1 MRVAIIGTGF
11 MGGVH
16 AEAWSHTPARLI
28 SFVGK
33 PGAQGEAL
41 AGKYGARFVADLEGV
56 LADIDVVDICTPT
69 HLHPEFTLRAAAA
82 GRHVICEKPLAL
94 TVAEC
99 QEMIRACRAAG
110 VRLLVAHVLR
120 FFPEYKLARMLVAR
134 GEIGPPAVLRLSRA
148 TFRPRKADNWFVDAN
163 RSGGMILDLMVHDF
177 DYARW
182 VAGDVVRV
190 FAKAARTSAAPDG
203 IDHALAILTHR
214 SGALSHV
221 EGSWAFPPPV
231 FRTHLEIAGALG
243 LIEFDGPATTA
254 VEVHL
259 HDEEG
264 AAGSEVPLPTSPLLE
279 SPFAA
284 QLRAFHDALVR
295 GSEPPVSAEDGL
307 AAVQIAR
314 AAIESGQR
322 GVPVEIAPLHQPQ

>member
-1 MRVAIIGTGF
+1 MIVGSGF

-16 AEAWSHTPARLI
+16 AEAWSHTPARLVA
-28 SFVGK
+28 FVGK
-33 PGAQGEAL
+33 PGAHSEAL
-41 AGKYGARFVADLEGV
+41 AGQYGARFATDLDAV
-56 LADIDVVDICTPT
+56 LAEVDIVDICTPT
-69 HLHPEFTLRAAAA
+69 HLHPELTLRAAAA
-82 GRHVICEKPLAL
+82 GRQVICEKPLAL

-99 QEMIRACRAAG
+99 QAMIRACRAAG

-120 FFPEYKLARMLVAR
+120 FFPEYRLARMLAAR

-148 TFRPRKADNWFVDAN
+148 TFQPRRTDNWFVDTS

-190 FAKAARTSAAPDG
+190 FAKGARASPASYG
-203 IDHALAILTHR
+203 MDHALAILTHR
-214 SGALSHV
+214 GGALSHV

-231 FRTHLEIAGALG
+231 FRTRLEIAGASG
-243 LIEFDGPATTA
+243 LIEFDGPTTTA
-254 VEVHL
+254 IESYIR
-259 HDEEG
+259 DEER
-264 AAGSEVPLPTSPLLE
+264 AAHNEVLLPTSPLLE
-279 SPFAA
+279 SPYAA

-295 GSEPPVSAEDGL
+295 GSEPPVSAEDGM

-314 AAIESGQR
+314 ATIESAER
-322 GVPVEIAPLHQPQ
+322 GVPVEIAPLHAP